1 MKSLTALLLA
11 SLWLQNASVAQT
23 IPTVLV
29 SMAPLYSLAKP
40 LLAGTDVA
48 LTLVPEDPR
57 SMQAQATLFT
67 RQADRY
73 AEQFKVADAVI
84 TMGKIWGGDTL
95 YTAVREVNIR
105 VVDIDASKPWS
116 HELDGVAVAESPATG
131 MVSPYFWLSPSNV
144 IRVLDIVG
152 SDLERLYPLHAGTI
166 AANLEQQK
174 ASYLALKNDFERRFV
189 EVSDPVIYALTD
201 QFVYL
206 TSDLGVFVDDY
217 FVKQDI
223 DWTADDYAAL
233 TTSLE
238 KAGISVVV
246 HQWEP
251 SAGIKQA
258 ITDAGANLLVLDTL
272 ETTADFRAGLESNLN
287 ALLTAFGT
295 PGAQAP

>member
-1 MKSLTALLLA
+1 MKSLLVLLLA
-11 SLWLQNASVAQT
+11 GLCLHNNVMAQQA
-23 IPTVLV
+23 PTVLV

-40 LLAGTDVA
+40 LLTGTDVA

-73 AEQFKVADAVI
+73 AEQFKTADAVI
-84 TMGKIWGGDTL
+84 TMGKIWSGDTL

-116 HELDGVAVAESPATG
+116 HELDGVAVAESPASG

-152 SDLERLYPLHAGTI
+152 SDLERLYPQHAATI
-166 AANLEQQK
+166 AANLDKQK
-174 ASYLALKNDFERRFV
+174 ASYLELKNSFESRFV
-189 EVSDPVIYALTD
+189 EVSDPVLYALTD

-238 KAGISVVV
+238 KAGIRVVL

-251 SAGIKQA
+251 SAEIKQA
-258 ITDAGANLLVLDTL
+258 ISDAGANLLVLDTL
-272 ETTADFRAGLESNLN
+272 ETATDFRGGLENDLN
-287 ALLTAFGT
+287 ALLAAFQT
-295 PGAQAP
+295 P

>member
-1 MKSLTALLLA
+1 
-11 SLWLQNASVAQT
+11 
-23 IPTVLV
+23 
-29 SMAPLYSLAKP
+29 
-40 LLAGTDVA
+40 
-48 LTLVPEDPR
+48 
-57 SMQAQATLFT
+57 
-67 RQADRY
+67 
-73 AEQFKVADAVI
+73 
-84 TMGKIWGGDTL
+84 
-95 YTAVREVNIR
+95 
-105 VVDIDASKPWS
+105 
-116 HELDGVAVAESPATG
+116 
-131 MVSPYFWLSPSNV
+131 
-144 IRVLDIVG
+144 
-152 SDLERLYPLHAGTI
+152 LHAGTI